1 MFCQGDFFNPIL
13 INAEGHS
20 TKAHEPKILSTIL
33 HVSENIYRIQGDFRI
48 NLIINFK

>member
-20 TKAHEPKILSTIL
+20 TKAYEPKNSFHYIAC
-33 HVSENIYRIQGDFRI
+33 FRKHLQETGGFQ
-48 NLIINFK
+48 NKLNSKL